1 MAKIKQKISITNT
14 EGAQIRKV
22 WDEQTSSWYY
32 SVADVIAVLTD
43 SVDARN
49 YWKALKNRL
58 KTNHK
63 QLVTNCNQVKMLA
76 SDGKYYMNDAAD
88 AVTMLQII
96 QLIAPY
102 NTAPF
107 RAWFDHNDASNT
119 AASVPKSVALI
130 PNEATSDDGQNFE
143 PIKISTGQNFPV
155 DVFEE
160 KDNIVIKTFLPGI
173 ELDNLSV
180 AVNVH
185 TVTIHGV
192 RNPPQNYSAKN
203 SGMNILLNEL
213 KWGEF
218 SKLIKLPNL
227 ADVDNVVATEYHGL
241 ITIKIKKIDKE
252 KNRFIKVKSI
262 S

>member
-1 MAKIKQKISITNT
+1 MAKIKQKISITDT
-14 EGAQIRKV
+14 EGSQIRKV
-22 WDEQTSSWYY
+22 WDEQTSGWYY

-58 KTNHK
+58 KTNHN

-96 QLIAPY
+96 QLVAPY

-107 RAWFDHNDASNT
+107 RAWFEHNDASNT
-119 AASVPKSVALI
+119 AVSVPKSVTLI
-130 PNEATSDDGQNFE
+130 PNEVTGDDGQNFE
-143 PIKISTGQNFPV
+143 PIKISTGQNFLV

-173 ELDNLSV
+173 ELDNLLV
-180 AVNVH
+180 AVNIH
-185 TVTIHGV
+185 TVTIRGV
-192 RNPPQNYSAKN
+192 RNPPQNYSVQN
-203 SGMNILLNEL
+203 SSTNILLQEL
-213 KWGEF
+213 VWGEF
-218 SKLIKLPNL
+218 ERTIELPNL
-227 ADVDNVVATEYHGL
+227 ADVDNVMATEFHGL
-241 ITIKIKKIDKE
+241 IVITIKKIDKE
-252 KNRFIKVKSI
+252 KNRFIKIKSI
-262 S
+262 